1 MGTVV
6 RQPLNLLLACMPVM
20 ERQELHHFLQ
30 VKGSSPMNV
39 FSYVFKKNPKFQTF
53 FLFIEAP
60 LFSL

>member
-1 MGTVV
+1 
-6 RQPLNLLLACMPVM
+6 MPVM
-20 ERQELHHFLQ
+20 EQQELHRFLQ

>member
-6 RQPLNLLLACMPVM
+6 RQSLNLLLVCMPVT
-20 ERQELHHFLQ
+20 EQQELHHFLQ

-39 FSYVFKKNPKFQTF
+39 FSYVFKKTPKFQTF